1 MNCNQAPT
9 RVVVTG
15 MGMVTPLGS
24 NLDAFSHLLLN
35 GQSAA
40 NKISIFDPAQL
51 PTQIAAEVTD
61 FTPIKEFPDRKVSF
75 AVSAAKAAIIDA
87 DKTVLKDAD
96 KDGTAIL
103 HYYKNLRSQLSIG
116 IGLELFSMPDMLDY
130 LNHSEVATD
139 SHSLSH
145 IQTPSDIC
153 AHLISDE
160 FNLNRP
166 PLIHVSA
173 CAAST
178 DALGSAFRALRS
190 DHCDWM
196 LAGGTDSMINPLGV
210 GGFSKLQALTRRN
223 SAPEQASR
231 PFDRDRDGFL
241 LGEGAGFLVLEKLQN
256 ALQRGASIYGEI
268 VGFANSFDAHGISEP
283 HPQGDGAYLAM
294 RKAIADAQLSPELI
308 AHISAHGTSTP
319 KNDIIETKAI
329 HRLFKKAAS
338 NISVNATKSMIG
350 HLISASGVVEVGA
363 LLACA
368 SKGALH
374 PSINIDHA
382 DNLCDLDYISEGQR
396 AFTGGYCLKNSF
408 GFGGQ
413 NSSLVLKI

>member
-1 MNCNQAPT
+1 MVCNQVPA

-24 NLDAFSHLLLN
+24 DLDIFSQQLLK

-40 NKISIFDPAQL
+40 TRISLFDPAQL
-51 PTQIAAEVTD
+51 PTKIAAEVTD
-61 FTPIKEFPDRKVSF
+61 FSPIKSLADRKISF
-75 AVSAAKAAIIDA
+75 AVSAAKAAIEDA
-87 DKTVLKDAD
+87 DKG
-96 KDGTAIL
+96 GTQIL
-103 HYYKNLRSQLSIG
+103 SYYKNLRSQLSVG
-116 IGLELFSMPDMLDY
+116 IGLELFSMPDMLEY
-130 LNHSEVATD
+130 LDHAEVVRG
-139 SHSLSH
+139 SHPLSH

-153 AHLISDE
+153 AHLISNE
-160 FNLNRP
+160 FSLNRP

-178 DALGSAFRALRS
+178 DALGSAFRTLRS
-190 DHCDWM
+190 GHSDWM

-223 SAPEQASR
+223 NAPKQASR

-241 LGEGAGFLVLEKLQN
+241 LGEGAGFLVLELLHN
-256 ALQRGASIYGEI
+256 AQQRGASIYGEI
-268 VGFANSFDAHGISEP
+268 VGFANSFDAYGISEP
-283 HPQGDGAYLAM
+283 HPQGEGAYLAM
-294 RKAIADAQLSPELI
+294 RNAIADAQLPPELI
-308 AHISAHGTSTP
+308 THISAHGTSTP
-319 KNDIIETKAI
+319 KNDIIETLAI
-329 HRLFKKAAS
+329 HRLFKTS
-338 NISVNATKSMIG
+338 VNHISVNATKSMIG

-368 SKGALH
+368 AKGALH

-382 DNLCDLDYISEGQR
+382 DELCDLDYITEGQR
-396 AFTGGYCLKNSF
+396 AFAGGYCLKNSF